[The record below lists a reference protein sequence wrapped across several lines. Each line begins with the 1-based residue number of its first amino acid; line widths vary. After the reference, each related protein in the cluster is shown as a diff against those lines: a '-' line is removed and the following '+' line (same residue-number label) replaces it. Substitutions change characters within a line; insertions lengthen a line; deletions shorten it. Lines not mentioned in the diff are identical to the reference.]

1 MQRIR
6 LFMLTL
12 FSLTVLI
19 ALGVAT
25 ALAADMLPAHTV
37 GATVVDFNTLSGQ
50 IIASLPLWAQY
61 LVVIMAAVTTPVITA
76 LYISEKA
83 ALDKNTT
90 WNGIW
95 DFFKQ
100 AKAALKA
107 AQPLVLAEEAA
118 TAQAPLAPLSPLQP
132 PETAVAVAPAAPSPD
147 SEPEETA
154 AAEEPE
160 QASAEAPVA
169 AAPNVAAPVPTAD
182 QVAAA
187 QAILAAAKVQAA
199 APQEVAGA

>member
-6 LFMLTL
+6 SSMFAL
-12 FSLTVLI
+12 FSLVILT

-37 GATVVDFNTLSGQ
+37 GTSVVDFNALSGQ
-50 IIASLPLWAQY
+50 LIASLPLWAQY
-61 LVVIMAAVTTPVITA
+61 LIVIMAAVTTPVITA

-83 ALDKNTT
+83 ALNKDTT

-107 AQPLVLAEEAA
+107 AQPLVQAAEAA
-118 TAQAPLAPLSPLQP
+118 AAQAPLAPLSPLQP
-132 PETAVAVAPAAPSPD
+132 PEAAVAAAPAAPSPD

-154 AAEEPE
+154 AEEPE
-160 QASAEAPVA
+160 KASAEAPVV
-169 AAPNVAAPVPTAD
+169 AAPNVVVPVPTAD

-187 QAILAAAKVQAA
+187 RAILAAASVPAA
-199 APQEVAGA
+199 APQEVTGA